1 MALKKKI
8 DKADFDK
15 LSKDVQANYT
25 ANGDHYLLDLEGDE
39 AAELRRAK
47 DREAHDAATLRAE
60 LKTLKE
66 EMAALKAA
74 PGDDGDKNKDKDID
88 KLTKAFDKKL
98 ATMQETFDKAQ
109 AASDAK
115 LASRDQSTKKS
126 MIDAAAMAIATKIS
140 TVPAII
146 AKTIADRFDVDF
158 TGDEPKLVILG
169 KDMKAS
175 ALTSDQLSKEF
186 STNPDYAAIIVGSK
200 ASGSGAPR
208 NGTERKPPSGAGETE
223 KPQDLSKL
231 TPKNLAVV
239 LKERREAS
247 QQTEG

>member
-8 DKADFDK
+8 DKTEFEK

-47 DREAHDAATLRAE
+47 DREAQDAATLRAE

-74 PGDDGDKNKDKDID
+74 PAGEGEGAKDKDVE
-88 KLTKAFDKKL
+88 KLTKAFDKKM
-98 ATMQETFDKAQ
+98 AAMQETFDKAQ
-109 AASDAK
+109 AASEAKIAARDA
-115 LASRDQSTKKS
+115 ATKKS
-126 MIDAAAMAIATKIS
+126 MIDSAAMAIATKIS
-140 TVPAII
+140 TVPAIM
-146 AKTIADRFDVDF
+146 AKTIAERFDVDF

-186 STNPDYAAIIVGSK
+186 STNPDYAAIVVGSK
-200 ASGSGAPR
+200 GSGSGAPR
-208 NGTERKPPSGAGETE
+208 NGTERKPPSGAGDTD

-231 TPKNLAVV
+231 APKDLAAV
-239 LKERREAS
+239 LKERKEAS
-247 QQTEG
+247 QQT